1 MKKKLMWMLA
11 AILCCGTMTVQAQEE
26 QEFEVTEGDFNVV
39 KQKGKTGSVTFDYDH
54 ARMGNLRTK
63 TIDKETVVEYL
74 QKNDEKSFRKWDDF
88 KQEGKEMFIKRW
100 NEEKSKCIKLTE
112 KGDADYQIIIKADLF
127 DAGNSGSATWSW
139 SKRDGGIVI
148 SGTLEVLDASGKSV
162 CKMKI
167 NRYRGA
173 SSRNVDL
180 KAPTFHRRFVLF
192 HKSLAKDLLETILD

>member
-1 MKKKLMWMLA
+1 MWMLA
-11 AILCCGTMTVQAQEE
+11 AILCCGTMNVQAQEE

-54 ARMGNLRTK
+54 ARMGNLRMK
-63 TIDKETVVEYL
+63 TIDKETVVDYL
-74 QKNDEKSFRKWDDF
+74 QKNDEKSFRKWDDY

-112 KGDADYQIIIKADLF
+112 KDDADYQIIIKADFF
-127 DAGNSGSATWSW
+127 DAGNSGSAAWSW
-139 SKRDGGIVI
+139 NKRDGGIVI

-173 SSRNVDL
+173 STRNVDL
-180 KAPTFHRRFVLF
+180 KVPTFHRRFVLF

>member
-1 MKKKLMWMLA
+1 MWMLA
-11 AILCCGTMTVQAQEE
+11 AILCYGTMNVQAQEE

-100 NEEKSKCIKLTE
+100 NEL
-112 KGDADYQIIIKADLF
+112 LP
-127 DAGNSGSATWSW
+127 
-139 SKRDGGIVI
+139 
-148 SGTLEVLDASGKSV
+148 EVPLYSNIYITVYPDWLQGYEQSSYWNFEQAILYASV
-162 CKMKI
+162 
-167 NRYRGA
+167 A
-173 SSRNVDL
+173 
-180 KAPTFHRRFVLF
+180 
-192 HKSLAKDLLETILD
+192 E

>member
-1 MKKKLMWMLA
+1 MLA
-11 AILCCGTMTVQAQEE
+11 AILCCGTMNVQAQEE

-54 ARMGNLRTK
+54 ARMGNLRMK
-63 TIDKETVVEYL
+63 TIDKETVVDYL
-74 QKNDEKSFRKWDDF
+74 QKNDEKSFRKWDDY

-112 KGDADYQIIIKADLF
+112 KDDADYQIIIKADFF
-127 DAGNSGSATWSW
+127 DAGNSGSAAWSW
-139 SKRDGGIVI
+139 NKRDGGIVI

-173 SSRNVDL
+173 STRNVDL
-180 KAPTFHRRFVLF
+180 KVPTFHRRFVLF
-192 HKSLAKDLLETILD
+192 HKSFAKDLLETILN

>member
-1 MKKKLMWMLA
+1 MWMLA
-11 AILCCGTMTVQAQEE
+11 AILCCGTMNVQAQEE

-54 ARMGNLRTK
+54 ARMGNLRMK
-63 TIDKETVVEYL
+63 TIDKETVVDYL
-74 QKNDEKSFRKWDDF
+74 QKNDEKSFRKWDDY

-112 KGDADYQIIIKADLF
+112 KDDADYQIIIKADFF
-127 DAGNSGSATWSW
+127 DAGNSGSAAWSW
-139 SKRDGGIVI
+139 NKRDGGIVI

-173 SSRNVDL
+173 STRNVDL
-180 KAPTFHRRFVLF
+180 KVPTFHRRFVLF
-192 HKSLAKDLLETILD
+192 HKSFAKDLLETILN

>member
-1 MKKKLMWMLA
+1 MWMLA
-11 AILCCGTMTVQAQEE
+11 AILCCGTMNVQAQEE

-54 ARMGNLRTK
+54 ARMGNLRAK

-74 QKNDEKSFRKWDDF
+74 QKNDEKSFRKWDDY

-112 KGDADYQIIIKADLF
+112 KDDADYQIIIKADFF

-173 SSRNVDL
+173 STRNVDL
-180 KAPTFHRRFVLF
+180 KVPTFHRRFVLF
-192 HKSLAKDLLETILD
+192 HKSFAKDLLETILN

>member
-1 MKKKLMWMLA
+1 MLA

-39 KQKGKTGSVTFDYDH
+39 KQKGKTGSVTFDYDY

-173 SSRNVDL
+173 SSRNIDL

-192 HKSLAKDLLETILD
+192 HKSFAKDLLETILN

>member
-1 MKKKLMWMLA
+1 MWMLA
-11 AILCCGTMTVQAQEE
+11 AILCCGTMNVQAQEE

-54 ARMGNLRTK
+54 ARMGNLRMK

-74 QKNDEKSFRKWDDF
+74 QKNDEKSFRKWDDY

-112 KGDADYQIIIKADLF
+112 KDDADYQIIIKADFF
-127 DAGNSGSATWSW
+127 DAGNSGSAAWSW
-139 SKRDGGIVI
+139 NKRDGGIVI

-173 SSRNVDL
+173 STRNVDL
-180 KAPTFHRRFVLF
+180 KVPTFHRRFVLF
-192 HKSLAKDLLETILD
+192 HKSFAKDLLETILN

>member
-1 MKKKLMWMLA
+1 MLA

-54 ARMGNLRTK
+54 ARMGKLRTK

-112 KGDADYQIIIKADLF
+112 KDDADYQIIIKADFF
-127 DAGNSGSATWSW
+127 DAGNSGSAAWSW
-139 SKRDGGIVI
+139 NKRDGGIVI

-173 SSRNVDL
+173 STRNVDL

-192 HKSLAKDLLETILD
+192 HKSFAKDLLETILN

>member
-1 MKKKLMWMLA
+1 MLA
-11 AILCCGTMTVQAQEE
+11 AILCCGTMNVQAQEE

-54 ARMGNLRTK
+54 ARKGNLRTK

-112 KGDADYQIIIKADLF
+112 KDDADYQIIIKADFF
-127 DAGNSGSATWSW
+127 DAGNSGSAAWSW
-139 SKRDGGIVI
+139 NKRDGGIVI

-192 HKSLAKDLLETILD
+192 HKSFAKDLLETILN

>member
-1 MKKKLMWMLA
+1 MKQKLMWMLA
-11 AILCCGTMTVQAQEE
+11 AILCCGTMNVQAQEE

-54 ARMGNLRTK
+54 ARMGNLRMK
-63 TIDKETVVEYL
+63 TIDKETVVDYL
-74 QKNDEKSFRKWDDF
+74 QKNDEKSFRKWDDY

-112 KGDADYQIIIKADLF
+112 KDDADYQIIIKADFF
-127 DAGNSGSATWSW
+127 DAGNSGSAAWSW
-139 SKRDGGIVI
+139 NKRDGGIVI

-173 SSRNVDL
+173 STRNVDL
-180 KAPTFHRRFVLF
+180 KVPTFHRRFVLF
-192 HKSLAKDLLETILD
+192 HKSFAKDLLETILN

>member
-1 MKKKLMWMLA
+1 MLA
-11 AILCCGTMTVQAQEE
+11 AILCCGTMNVQAQEE

-54 ARMGNLRTK
+54 ARMGNLRMK

-74 QKNDEKSFRKWDDF
+74 QKNDEKSFRKWDDY

-112 KGDADYQIIIKADLF
+112 KDDADYQIIIKADFF
-127 DAGNSGSATWSW
+127 DAGNSGSAAWSW
-139 SKRDGGIVI
+139 NKRDGGIVI

-173 SSRNVDL
+173 STRNVDL
-180 KAPTFHRRFVLF
+180 KVPTFHRRFVLF
-192 HKSLAKDLLETILD
+192 HKSFAKDLLETILN

>member
-1 MKKKLMWMLA
+1 MWMLA
-11 AILCCGTMTVQAQEE
+11 AILCCGAMTVQAQEE

-39 KQKGKTGSVTFDYDH
+39 KQKGKVGTVTFDYDH
-54 ARMGNLRTK
+54 AKMGNLTTK
-63 TIDKETVVEYL
+63 TIDKETVLEYL
-74 QKNDEKSFRKWDDF
+74 QKNDEKAFRKWADY

-100 NEEKSKCIKLTE
+100 NEEKNKCIKLAE

-139 SKRDGGIVI
+139 SKRDGGVVI

-173 SSRNVDL
+173 STRNVDL
-180 KAPTFHRRFVLF
+180 KVPTFHRRFVLF
-192 HKSLAKDLLETILD
+192 HKSFAKDLLETILN

>member
-1 MKKKLMWMLA
+1 MLA
-11 AILCCGTMTVQAQEE
+11 AILCCGTMNVQAQEE

-39 KQKGKTGSVTFDYDH
+39 KQKGKTGSVTFGYDH

-63 TIDKETVVEYL
+63 TIDKETVVDYL
-74 QKNDEKSFRKWDDF
+74 QKNDEKSFRKWDDY

-112 KGDADYQIIIKADLF
+112 KDDADYQIIIKADFF
-127 DAGNSGSATWSW
+127 DAGNSGSAAWSW

-173 SSRNVDL
+173 STRNVDL
-180 KAPTFHRRFVLF
+180 KVPTFHRRFVLF
-192 HKSLAKDLLETILD
+192 HKSFAKDLLETILN

>member
-1 MKKKLMWMLA
+1 MLA
-11 AILCCGTMTVQAQEE
+11 AILCCGTMNVQAQEE

-54 ARMGNLRTK
+54 ARMGNLRAK

-74 QKNDEKSFRKWDDF
+74 QKNDEKSFRKWDDY

-112 KGDADYQIIIKADLF
+112 KDDADYQIIIKADFF

-173 SSRNVDL
+173 STRNVDL
-180 KAPTFHRRFVLF
+180 KVPTFHRRFVLF
-192 HKSLAKDLLETILD
+192 HKSFAKDLLETILN

>member
-1 MKKKLMWMLA
+1 MN
-11 AILCCGTMTVQAQEE
+11 VQAQEE

-112 KGDADYQIIIKADLF
+112 KDDADYQIIIKADFF
-127 DAGNSGSATWSW
+127 DAGNSGSAAWSW
-139 SKRDGGIVI
+139 NKRDGGIVI

-173 SSRNVDL
+173 STRNVDL
-180 KAPTFHRRFVLF
+180 KVPTFHRRFVLF
-192 HKSLAKDLLETILD
+192 HKSFAKDLLETILN

>member
-1 MKKKLMWMLA
+1 MWMLA

-26 QEFEVTEGDFNVV
+26 QEFEVTDGDFNVV
-39 KQKGKTGSVTFDYDH
+39 KQKGKTGSVTFDYDQ

-74 QKNDEKSFRKWDDF
+74 QKNDERSFRKWDDF

>member
-1 MKKKLMWMLA
+1 MWMLA
-11 AILCCGTMTVQAQEE
+11 AILCCGTMNVQAQEE

-54 ARMGNLRTK
+54 ARMGNLRMK
-63 TIDKETVVEYL
+63 TIDKETVVDYL
-74 QKNDEKSFRKWDDF
+74 QKNDEKSFRKWDDY

-112 KGDADYQIIIKADLF
+112 KDDADYQIIIKADFF

-173 SSRNVDL
+173 STRNVDL
-180 KAPTFHRRFVLF
+180 KVPTFHRRFVLF
-192 HKSLAKDLLETILD
+192 HKSFAKDLLETILN

>member
-1 MKKKLMWMLA
+1 MWMLA

-54 ARMGNLRTK
+54 ARMGNLRKK

-74 QKNDEKSFRKWDDF
+74 QKSDEKSFRKWDDF

-127 DAGNSGSATWSW
+127 AAGNSGAATWSW

>member
-1 MKKKLMWMLA
+1 MWMLA
-11 AILCCGTMTVQAQEE
+11 AILCCGTMNVQAQEE

-54 ARMGNLRTK
+54 ARMGNLRMK

-112 KGDADYQIIIKADLF
+112 KDDADYQIIIKADFF

>member
-1 MKKKLMWMLA
+1 MWMLA
-11 AILCCGTMTVQAQEE
+11 AILCCGTMNVQAQEE

-54 ARMGNLRTK
+54 ARMGNLRAK

-74 QKNDEKSFRKWDDF
+74 QKNDEKSFHKWDDY

-112 KGDADYQIIIKADLF
+112 KDDADYQIIIKADFF

-173 SSRNVDL
+173 STRNVDL
-180 KAPTFHRRFVLF
+180 KVPTFHRRFVLF
-192 HKSLAKDLLETILD
+192 HKSFAKDLLETILN

>member
-1 MKKKLMWMLA
+1 MWMLA
-11 AILCCGTMTVQAQEE
+11 AILCCGTMNVQAQEE

-54 ARMGNLRTK
+54 ARMGNLRMK

-74 QKNDEKSFRKWDDF
+74 QKNDEKSFRKWDDY

-112 KGDADYQIIIKADLF
+112 KDDADYQIIIKADFF

-173 SSRNVDL
+173 STRNVDL
-180 KAPTFHRRFVLF
+180 KVPTFHRRFVLF
-192 HKSLAKDLLETILD
+192 HKSFAKDLLETILN